1 MEKEKV
7 MSRQIEKETK
17 PGCREVRQSFAGIL
31 KNQSEDAF
39 KVHKLESFKL
49 HLNGCKACAGE
60 YQLFSLGRTALDLAA
75 SPEVIEPGKEF
86 FVGLRARIARGNE
99 VSATPRNNA
108 DESWSA
114 ALLITAR
121 QLMPALAMLLL
132 VIIGATVLW
141 QQPSVQD
148 GNGEAQYKVRG
159 LTTGDMLDSIVAEER
174 IVAEEKANDK

>member
-1 MEKEKV
+1 

-39 KVHKLESFKL
+39 KVHRLETFKL
-49 HLNGCKACAGE
+49 HLNDCKGCARE

-75 SPEVIEPGKEF
+75 SPEVIEPGNEF

-108 DESWSA
+108 EEPWTT

-132 VIIGATVLW
+132 IILGTTLLW
-141 QQPSVQD
+141 QQPAGFD
-148 GNGEAQYKVRG
+148 NNGEATYKVRG
-159 LTTGDMLDSIVAEER
+159 LTTGDMLDSIVAAER
-174 IVAEEKANDK
+174 IVAEEKVNDK